1 MLRPRCNICSYA
13 GQHIYELDTT
23 PESHAN
29 LRNPVRRL
37 VYYIATTVDG
47 FIAREDGSFSDFPWA
62 DEFGAHLLAK
72 FPETFPAHLRRG
84 NVSPADNKRFG
95 AVLMGRRTYEVGLK
109 EGITSPY
116 PTLDQYLFSRTLA
129 ASPDPTVTL
138 VGGSAAAA
146 VADLKGSHGKDIWIC
161 GGSEL
166 ATSLFEAGL
175 VDELIIKLNP
185 ILFGS
190 GIPLLSRRL
199 ETSSLR
205 LTGSDEFSSGHV
217 LLVYALGTAPLG

>member
-1 MLRPRCNICSYA
+1 
-13 GQHIYELDTT
+13 
-23 PESHAN
+23 
-29 LRNPVRRL
+29 
-37 VYYIATTVDG
+37 VDG

-62 DEFGAHLLAK
+62 DEFGADLRAK

-84 NVSPADNKRFG
+84 NVSRADNKRFG
-95 AVLMGRRTYEVGLK
+95 AVLMGRRTFEVGLK

-129 ASPDPTVTL
+129 ASPDPAVSLVT
-138 VGGSAAAA
+138 GGAAAA
-146 VADLKGSHGKDIWIC
+146 VADLKGAPGKDIWIC

-185 ILFGS
+185 IAVGS

-199 ETSSLR
+199 ETLSLR
-205 LTGSDEFSSGHV
+205 LTASQAYSSGHM
-217 LLVYALGTAPLG
+217 LLVYAVGTAPPG